1 MDDTYTCS
9 MNDENVK
16 TYCKCKR
23 SNAVHKTVR
32 KPTKRCYHFL
42 NKIFSI

>member
-16 TYCKCKR
+16 TYCNVNEVMQYIK
-23 SNAVHKTVR
+23 
-32 KPTKRCYHFL
+32 L
-42 NKIFSI
+42 